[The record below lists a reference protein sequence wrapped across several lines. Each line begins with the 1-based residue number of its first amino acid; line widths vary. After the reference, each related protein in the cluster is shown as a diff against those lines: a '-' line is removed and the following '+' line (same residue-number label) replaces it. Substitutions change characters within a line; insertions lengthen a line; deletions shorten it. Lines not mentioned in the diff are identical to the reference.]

1 MFHYNG
7 AYSFAAGYLM
17 QVSHML
23 GNYSTKQHVLSFFFL
38 NFWDSVS
45 HPGSSWIYSTA
56 QAALEHI
63 IFLPQP
69 FVKLGFLG
77 HQALLVGLVPIGP
90 NPNVPIS
97 CCFVVLF
104 FIEVSVCC
112 LFEAVTL
119 SPSCT
124 GAVCSVSTLTI
135 CLRLYL
141 INVKPPVLSWNSIVW
156 TKRQVSVWRFLGLK
170 GQPSMIYF
178 LKEGALTSYYS
189 LINTLKAT
197 FTTLPQI
204 RFKKCPSL
212 YTQYFLELVL
222 HFLIS
227 HR

>member
-1 MFHYNG
+1 M
-7 AYSFAAGYLM
+7 
-17 QVSHML
+17 
-23 GNYSTKQHVLSFFFL
+23 
-38 NFWDSVS
+38 
-45 HPGSSWIYSTA
+45 
-56 QAALEHI
+56 
-63 IFLPQP
+63 
-69 FVKLGFLG
+69 
-77 HQALLVGLVPIGP
+77 GLVPVGP
-90 NPNVPIS
+90 NPNVPSS

-104 FIEVSVCC
+104 FPEVSVCC

-156 TKRQVSVWRFLGLK
+156 TKHQVSVWRFLELK
-170 GQPSMIYF
+170 GLPSMIYF
-178 LKEGALTSYYS
+178 LKEGAVISDYS

-204 RFKKCPSL
+204 RFKKCTSL

-222 HFLIS
+222 HFLIFCRWNSKVAGVTS
-227 HR
+227 HPHSSLPVPPASTKEQANYPDRLPKAKA